1 MKKDFQGC
9 VQVYTGDGKGKTTAA
24 LGLIV
29 RALGAGFRVA
39 LVQFLKK
46 GDYSEI
52 RTLRRFEPQLSIYQF
67 HSGGFVRG
75 HPDATV
81 CRAVAEGWRWA
92 REIIKS
98 GEFQLVVL
106 DEINVALS
114 LKLLSPEEVVSVLRE
129 RPSGVEVVLTGRNA
143 PEEVI
148 EFADLV
154 TEMRKLKHYYERG
167 IPARLGIEK

>member
-1 MKKDFQGC
+1 VKRDFRGC

-52 RTLRRFEPQLSIYQF
+52 RALRRFEPQLSIYQF

-75 HPDATV
+75 KPDAAV
-81 CRAVAEGWRWA
+81 RRAVAEGWLRA
-92 REIIKS
+92 RELMES
-98 GEFQLVVL
+98 GAFQLVVL
-106 DEINVALS
+106 DEINVVLS
-114 LKLLSPEEVVSVLRE
+114 LGLLSSEEVISALRA
-129 RPSGVEVVLTGRNA
+129 RPSWVEVVLTGRKA
-143 PEEVI
+143 PEEVLK
-148 EFADLV
+148 FADLV
-154 TEMRKLKHYYERG
+154 TEMRKIKHYYDRG
-167 IPARLGIEK
+167 LSARPGIER